1 MELNTMKA
9 EEVNNMNS
17 NSEQLPKVEK
27 LNGVRGK
34 EEIHKLFIGNLNILR
49 DKKARTIRGITIN
62 SSYIGT
68 KLVSQI
74 ENKDYLT
81 ENDIAEL
88 AKATYQAVN
97 NWYNKNYFPK
107 TYNLA
112 VLAKSFNVTMEW
124 LLGTSNIMSP
134 TTNHVSIEE
143 HEVFKKYGIS
153 ETAFYSLCKLKAENI
168 DLEEYLLS
176 INYILAH
183 ITSKSGKPS
192 LPVVTALNIFFDMYN
207 TGMNWRFSSEKL
219 KSILKTLENK
229 SDTGTLTGA
238 DYEYALSRSSFQ
250 ESPVYTDEV
259 NLDIVGT
266 ELKRCKGKWIKDRI
280 EVLKDVLSNDTNS
293 FSHNEINQLN
303 ALQNLDEYY
312 NDSTEK

>member
-68 KLVSQI
+68 KLASQI

-97 NWYNKNYFPK
+97 NWYNKKYFPK

-124 LLGTSNIMSP
+124 LLGTSSIISP
-134 TTNHVSIEE
+134 VAKQVPIEE
-143 HEVFKKYGIS
+143 HKVFKKYGIN
-153 ETAFYSLCKLKAENI
+153 EIAFYSLCKLKAEDI

-176 INYILAH
+176 IYYILAH
-183 ITSKSGKPS
+183 IASKSDKPT
-192 LPVVTALNIFFDMYN
+192 LPVVNALNNFFGMYD
-207 TGMNWRFSSEKL
+207 TGMNLRFSSEKL
-219 KSILKTLENK
+219 KNILNTLK
-229 SDTGTLTGA
+229 QKKDTDELTTD
-238 DYEYALSRSSFQ
+238 DYEYALSQSSFR
-250 ESPVYTDEV
+250 ESPVYIDEV
-259 NLDIVGT
+259 NIDIIGT
-266 ELKRCKGKWIKDRI
+266 ELKRCKGRLVENIIAELEQSSSPNI
-280 EVLKDVLSNDTNS
+280 E
-293 FSHNEINQLN
+293 QLI
-303 ALQNLDEYY
+303 ALHNLDDYY
-312 NDSTEK
+312 NGTPEK